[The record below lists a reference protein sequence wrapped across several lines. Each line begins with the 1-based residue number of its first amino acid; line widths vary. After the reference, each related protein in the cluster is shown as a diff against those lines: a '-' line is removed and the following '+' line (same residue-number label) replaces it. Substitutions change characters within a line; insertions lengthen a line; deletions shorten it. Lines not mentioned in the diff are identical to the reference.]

1 MLHVEQ
7 WTLRSRS
14 EITAAGPLGWGGR
27 VEGVEA
33 GGILAAK
40 DFAGSVIPFEQLIGV
55 FARVRQTSA
64 V

>member
-14 EITAAGPLGWGGR
+14 EITAAGPLGGVGR
-27 VEGVEA
+27 VEDVEA
-33 GGILAAK
+33 GGVLAAK
-40 DFAGSVIPFEQLIGV
+40 DFAGSVMPSGQVIGV
-55 FARVRQTSA
+55 GRRVRQTNA